1 MIRIGMAV
9 YTSDGVHLGNVVKVV
24 LDPHRNWHLT
34 DFIVERGVFFKRD
47 RVIPADLVE
56 RVEDDRIVL
65 RLSSEEARSLPLYRE
80 MTVEQPAEVPSLL
93 PYEPARVLMWI
104 DPYAEAKPVLRQRIR
119 LGVDPDEHIV
129 GRGTQVWA
137 TDGPVGVVDHVLI
150 DPETHKIVGLV
161 VRQNR
166 WLFYDIVIP
175 ADWITEIG
183 DDFIWLSRTRE
194 EVRALPRVKAILPT
208 DAELAEAVAE
218 ALISYD
224 RTRLG
229 DVQVTASGGEVYLW
243 GTVPSS
249 SDREAAEA
257 VAGRVPGVV
266 AVHSAIATDA
276 GTEARVRRVI
286 REWPESLNVEATVL
300 RGVVTLKG
308 IVPSEEVRQALV
320 EHVRNVRGVRDVRDL
335 LVVPSPVT

>member
-1 MIRIGMAV
+1 MIRIGMPV
-9 YTSDGVHLGNVVKVV
+9 YTSDGVHLGHVVKVV
-24 LDPHRNWHLT
+24 LDPRQHWRLT
-34 DFIVERGVFFKRD
+34 DFIVQRGLFFKRD
-47 RVIPADLVE
+47 RVVPADLVE
-56 RVEDDRIVL
+56 RTEDDRIAL

-80 MTVEQPAEVPSLL
+80 MTLEQPVETPSLL
-93 PYEPARVLMWI
+93 AYEPARVLMWI
-104 DPYAEAKPVLRQRIR
+104 DPYAEAKPVLRQRVR

-137 TDGPVGVVDHVLI
+137 VDGPVGVVDHVLV
-150 DPETHKIVGLV
+150 DPETHELVGLV
-161 VRQNR
+161 VRRNR
-166 WLFYDIVIP
+166 WLFHDVVIP
-175 ADWITEIG
+175 AEWIAEVG
-183 DDFIWLSRTRE
+183 DEFIWLSRARE
-194 EVRALPRVKAILPT
+194 DVRSLPRVKAILPT
-208 DAELAEAVAE
+208 DVELAEAVAE
-218 ALISYD
+218 ALVSYD
-224 RTRLG
+224 RTRLR

-257 VAGRVPGVV
+257 VARRVPGVM

-308 IVPSEEVRQALV
+308 TVPSEEARQALIERV
-320 EHVRNVRGVRDVRDL
+320 KHVRGVRDVRDL
-335 LVVPSPVT
+335 LTVPSPAT